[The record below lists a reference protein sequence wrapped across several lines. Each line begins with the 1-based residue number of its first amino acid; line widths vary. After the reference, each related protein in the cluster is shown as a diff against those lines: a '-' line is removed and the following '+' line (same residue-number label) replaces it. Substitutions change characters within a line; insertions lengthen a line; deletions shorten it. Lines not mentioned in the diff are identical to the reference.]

1 MGNERKTDDG
11 RTAAR
16 IAVSRAIYVIMG
28 VAGSGKTVVG
38 TALARKLGVEFVD
51 GDDYHPPANVKK
63 MAAGI
68 PLTDADRAG
77 WLDALAARMRAAEGL
92 GEGLV
97 VACSA
102 LKRKYRDVLRAA
114 TPDVRFVFLNGPKS
128 LIAERLESRRGH
140 YMPASMLDS
149 QLATLEPPAAE
160 ENAIAADIT
169 QTPAQIVNGLLARA
183 DS

>member
-1 MGNERKTDDG
+1 
-11 RTAAR
+11 
-16 IAVSRAIYVIMG
+16 VSQTTFVVMG

-38 TALARKLGVEFVD
+38 TELARELGVAFVD
-51 GDDYHPPANVKK
+51 GDDYHPPGNVKK
-63 MAAGI
+63 MAAGL
-68 PLTDADRAG
+68 PLDDADRAG
-77 WLDALAARMRAAEGL
+77 WLRSLASRIREAHDT

-114 TPDVRFVFLNGPKS
+114 APDVRFVFLNGPKS

-140 YMPASMLDS
+140 YMPASMLES
-149 QLATLEPPAAE
+149 QLATLEPPVAE

-169 QTPAQIVNGLLARA
+169 QTPRQIVSGLLGGAAR
-183 DS
+183 